1 MLEFNSV
8 PSGTHFGGIMGGWYR
23 AGRRDPFGSDGFMAG
38 GSDTGRGR
46 SRITWNGVLLFLN
59 TWNYFVSHESD
70 RFNAR
75 VDGLEPVD
83 IGRIIGGGF
92 GVGWFE

>member
-1 MLEFNSV
+1 MLEFNSE
-8 PSGTHFGGIMGGWYR
+8 PSGTHLGGIMGGWDR
-23 AGRRDPFGSDGFMAG
+23 AGRRDPFGSDGFMAD

-59 TWNYFVSHESD
+59 TRNYFVSHESD